1 MKQSITNILGHFIV
15 LLTILSGDLIYAS
28 ETAQHMREENK
39 NLLAVLFGATEVKNN
54 NYFTY
59 GLEYHRTLIL
69 PLGFSF
75 SVENTPN
82 NKEQHHEIETM
93 GLITLSFFKNITLG
107 IGPGIKFEEGNK
119 SKFLGRGAF
128 NYIFKIGSTIEM
140 TPNINYDVVNNG
152 VNEVIYGIK
161 IGKQF

>member
-1 MKQSITNILGHFIV
+1 MSSRVALSTIIMKKLYKVLCYNSKRGKIYFSRCVNYFGTFCSI
-15 LLTILSGDLIYAS
+15 
-28 ETAQHMREENK
+28 
-39 NLLAVLFGATEVKNN
+39 N

-152 VNEVIYGIK
+152 SNEVIYGIK